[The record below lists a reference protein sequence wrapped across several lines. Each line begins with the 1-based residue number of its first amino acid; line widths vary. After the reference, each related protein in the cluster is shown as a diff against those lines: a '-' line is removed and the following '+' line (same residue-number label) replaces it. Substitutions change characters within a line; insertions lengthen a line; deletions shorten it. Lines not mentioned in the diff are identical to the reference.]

1 MTASAQAPS
10 GPRFGPARTP
20 AEQTSY
26 EDWLGVM
33 EALARGDSLAFAK
46 VNRLITGYLI
56 RYRSRALADDACD
69 DVRQDALLAL
79 SQSVQQGTL
88 RDPKAFVAYAGA
100 MVRNMLLV
108 RTRTEKRSVALA
120 HRVREVR
127 AISGAPP
134 CERELAL
141 RLDLECAL
149 RALPERQ
156 RLVVDALYVRGL
168 RYAEA
173 ARELGMPLGTLKG
186 LQVQGLVGLRRAIG
200 VGEHDA

>member
-1 MTASAQAPS
+1 MTASAQAPT
-10 GPRFGPARTP
+10 GPRFGPPPGA

-26 EDWLGVM
+26 EDWIDVM
-33 EALARGDSLAFAK
+33 DALARGDRIAFAK
-46 VNRLITGYLI
+46 VSRLITGYLI
-56 RYRSRALADDACD
+56 RYRSIALADDPCD

-79 SQSVQQGTL
+79 SQSVNQGAL

-108 RTRTEKRSVALA
+108 RARTEKRSIALA
-120 HRVREVR
+120 HRIREVR
-127 AISGAPP
+127 AISGAPS
-134 CERELAL
+134 CEREVAL
-141 RLDLECAL
+141 RLDLERAL

-186 LQVQGLVGLRRAIG
+186 LQVQGLAGLRRALG
-200 VGEHDA
+200 VAEHDA